1 MEFDLI
7 FPNTAQDWKDMATLF
22 SEELY
27 KVGVKVNLIPKDSRS
42 MLESGHAH
50 DFDMLFSSWG
60 TSALPDDFT
69 QIWHT
74 SSWKNNGSNYSGFGT
89 PESDA
94 LIDSIKTEL
103 NDTKRIQLSRK
114 FQQVVY
120 DDQPYIFL
128 YTSLRR
134 NIIHKR
140 FGNLNLYSDRPGIML
155 NTLRLL
161 STANGITQTENPLP
175 R

>member
-27 KVGVKVNLIPKDSRS
+27 KVGVKANLIPKDTRS

-60 TSALPDDFT
+60 TSPLPDDFT

-94 LIDSIKTEL
+94 LIDSINLT
-103 NDTKRIQLSRK
+103 
-114 FQQVVY
+114 
-120 DDQPYIFL
+120 YIPSL
-128 YTSLRR
+128 YHLASALFYTFRYSWFHSFPNHIHLLFFKD
-134 NIIHKR
+134 IIY
-140 FGNLNLYSDRPGIML
+140 N
-155 NTLRLL
+155 
-161 STANGITQTENPLP
+161 NG
-175 R
+175 